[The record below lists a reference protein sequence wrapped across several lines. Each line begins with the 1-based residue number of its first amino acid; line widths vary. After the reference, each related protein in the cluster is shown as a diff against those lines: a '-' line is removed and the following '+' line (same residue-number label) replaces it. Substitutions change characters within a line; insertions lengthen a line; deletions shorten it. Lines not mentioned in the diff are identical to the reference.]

1 MNPTAPMLE
10 PDHSDHM
17 DPFLRKQLELLAQFG
32 NSNKTPTT
40 SEKIVVDQED
50 EDAKLAKLLS
60 AQLNVQPNNN
70 TNSKDEEFARLLYE
84 EEMRLSKEA
93 EERRK
98 KQNDDENIAK
108 KFYEEEIRLVKEA
121 EERKKKTV

>member
-1 MNPTAPMLE
+1 
-10 PDHSDHM
+10 M

-40 SEKIVVDQED
+40 SEKILVVDQED

-60 AQLNVQPNNN
+60 EQLNVQPNNN

-93 EERRK
+93 EERK
-98 KQNDDENIAK
+98 KK
-108 KFYEEEIRLVKEA
+108 KF
-121 EERKKKTV
+121 